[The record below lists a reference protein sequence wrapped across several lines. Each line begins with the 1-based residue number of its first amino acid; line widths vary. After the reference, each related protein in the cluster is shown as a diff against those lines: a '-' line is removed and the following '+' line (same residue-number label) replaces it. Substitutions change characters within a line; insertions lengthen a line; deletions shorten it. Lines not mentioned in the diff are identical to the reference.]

1 MKDKL
6 LDIIDNVFGAALKLA
21 VVVWVAYMTVVFI
34 GLWSHLHQYAMS
46 ALK

>member
-21 VVVWVAYMTVVFI
+21 FVVWVAYMTVIFI